1 MGADVFA
8 SRELGEKLPIS
19 IGTALALETLLDP
32 IIPTPWSQGRVEY
45 LYLNLHTLF
54 RNLYGSLT
62 ALDKI
67 ALYDIDYA
75 QVLAKELIFIKE
87 FLLTKAKGTKL
98 VAYCPTYDGLMQK
111 YKFANVKTTN
121 TPKQKEY
128 VAISTATLKVL
139 IKDPQKFQQ
148 QLGIPLEVTDYKPPK
163 NMERNCAIMTHHP
176 VELLYSPVSTVLLE
190 SHTGKYKKYSEW
202 NTKLG
207 SSSDTSH
214 MPFNALTLQ
223 VFGDGVDFGPM
234 DRKVKAVVLALA
246 EERKWTSVTTKD
258 RILVSLDLMKDRI
271 SAERL
276 KLLLLS

>member
-1 MGADVFA
+1 MGVSSFYN
-8 SRELGEKLPIS
+8 REMGEKLPIS

-32 IIPTPWSQGRVEY
+32 SLTTAWTNAKVPY

-54 RNLYGSLT
+54 RNLYGSMT
-62 ALDKI
+62 VLDKVGVS
-67 ALYDIDYA
+67 DVDFA
-75 QVLAKELIFIKE
+75 QVLAKEIVYIRD
-87 FLLTKAKGTKL
+87 FLEKDGRGTKL
-98 VAYCPTYDGLMQK
+98 VAYCPTYEGLMQRFK
-111 YKFANVKTTN
+111 YANVKTIN

-128 VAISTATLKVL
+128 VLLNTTTLKVL
-139 IKDPQKFQQ
+139 IKEPEKFKQ
-148 QLGIPLEVTDYKPPK
+148 QLGVELEVTDYKPPK
-163 NMERNCAIMTHHP
+163 HMERNCVIMTHHP
-176 VELLYSPVSTVLLE
+176 VELLFSPVSTTLLE
-190 SHTGKYKKYSEW
+190 SHTGKYKKFPEW

-234 DRKVKAVVLALA
+234 DRNVRAVLMALA
-246 EERKWTSVTTKD
+246 QERKWTAVTTKD
-258 RILVSLDLMKDRI
+258 RILVSLDLMKDRL